1 MFTILKKELLLFSVV
16 FFLSYTFNL
25 DAQSIV
31 DNLET
36 SIKNHTSQ
44 DTARVKLLNKL
55 AFKLYIKDKARAIE
69 LVDESEKLSE
79 KIKYIEGKSE
89 SLYVRGLVNI
99 FRSQNEKGIFAL
111 EESLAI
117 FKKLNDKK
125 GISKCF
131 NAIGIS
137 YLSTGEYDDALMYY
151 HKSLLVNIEIGD
163 EYNIATAL
171 NNKANIYLYKGD
183 YNSALEYYFEAYEI
197 KRKSNRIREMAIAL
211 NNIGN
216 VYIKQSNYPK
226 GLEYLN
232 KSLVLKKEVKDS
244 VGMAKTLLNIGNIYK
259 DQKNYEKAFVH
270 YKKALPIFERKNDIN
285 SVIGALNN
293 LSSIYS
299 SRGNTKKAIELLKQ
313 SISLAKQIKDKRQVA
328 IGLHNM
334 GDIHTKLGK
343 YNTALDFYNRSLE
356 IDKLLNRVYQL
367 FQAYIN
373 IAKVHYLKKEYG
385 LALKT
390 IQKSDK
396 YSLKFKS
403 LKLDRLKTE
412 LLSDIHNELG
422 NFEKAFSNH
431 KKYKKLSDSIFN
443 KENIRKIAELEYE
456 YKYKQELELA
466 NFRELKLTKKVKKTS
481 SELQQSKL
489 NLLIGVIV
497 FLLISIVL
505 GIRIFLLKIRNIKSV
520 NENILIEQKLLRSQM
535 TPHFIFNSLSVL
547 QGVILNNETTK
558 AVKYLSKF
566 SKLLRITL
574 ENSRDKLV
582 LLEKELEAVEN
593 YIIVQNLGA
602 EVLFEYEIQKVEEIN
617 EKEMLVPPMLIQPF
631 VENAIEHAFEEDQ
644 KDRKISIHLKYTG
657 EQLVCLILD
666 NGIGI
671 EAKKEKVNSEKKSL
685 ATTITAE
692 RLRMLSK
699 EFNVEASITVK
710 DRSHSNQKGTE
721 VVLVLPHKR
730 A

>member
-1 MFTILKKELLLFSVV
+1 MFIRVITLLTLFFTCLSNSQDLKEWFIKDSIRLEFLRDKIYNIYIEDVEQAERLIKEAEMLAEKLKEEPVKAELIYYKAGIAENRAKYSESISLYNDALKRYKEL
-16 FFLSYTFNL
+16 
-25 DAQSIV
+25 
-31 DNLET
+31 
-36 SIKNHTSQ
+36 
-44 DTARVKLLNKL
+44 
-55 AFKLYIKDKARAIE
+55 
-69 LVDESEKLSE
+69 
-79 KIKYIEGKSE
+79 GKK
-89 SLYVRGLVNI
+89 R
-99 FRSQNEKGIFAL
+99 
-111 EESLAI
+111 
-117 FKKLNDKK
+117 
-125 GISKCF
+125 GISYCL
-131 NAIGIS
+131 NAIGIV
-137 YLSTGEYDDALMYY
+137 YYNKGEFSKAIEFYK
-151 HKSLLVNIEIGD
+151 KSLVIDKELNDLSGVSACYNNI
-163 EYNIATAL
+163 
-171 NNKANIYLYKGD
+171 ANIYVDQGD
-183 YNSALEYYFEAYEI
+183 YKKGVDYYLRAKEI
-197 KRKSNRIREMAIAL
+197 KEK
-211 NNIGN
+211 
-216 VYIKQSNYPK
+216 
-226 GLEYLN
+226 
-232 KSLVLKKEVKDS
+232 VKDYN
-244 VGMAKTLLNIGNIYK
+244 G
-259 DQKNYEKAFVH
+259 
-270 YKKALPIFERKNDIN
+270 IF
-285 SVIGALNN
+285 
-293 LSSIYS
+293 
-299 SRGNTKKAIELLKQ
+299 
-313 SISLAKQIKDKRQVA
+313 
-328 IGLHNM
+328 H
-334 GDIHTKLGK
+334 
-343 YNTALDFYNRSLE
+343 
-356 IDKLLNRVYQL
+356 
-367 FQAYIN
+367 AYIN
-373 IAKVHYLKKEYG
+373 IAIVYTEQGKYSTALSFLKKADIITKNPNFTASATGLYLNVGNVYKVYEEYNETLKNYKEGLDLSYKEENKRMQALFVNSIGQVYKDQKKYDLALSFFVKALEINKEVGIKLGIMSSLKNIGSVQLLKKEYVEAAVNYRKSLAVSKEMNYSIGMFEANYG
-385 LALKT
+385 LAAIHMQKKEYIKALDKAKIAQT
-390 IQKSDK
+390 ILGSTN
-396 YSLKFKS
+396 
-403 LKLDRLKTE
+403 KLDDRRDLAKLFSE
-412 LLSDIHNELG
+412 VYNNRKEYK
-422 NFEKAFSNH
+422 KAFESYRH
-431 KKYKKLSDSIFN
+431 YKKLSDSIFN

-602 EVLFEYEIQKVEEIN
+602 EVPFEYEIQKVEEIN

-644 KDRKISIHLKYTG
+644 KDRKISVHLKYTG

-671 EAKKEKVNSEKKSL
+671 EAKKEKVNLEKKSL